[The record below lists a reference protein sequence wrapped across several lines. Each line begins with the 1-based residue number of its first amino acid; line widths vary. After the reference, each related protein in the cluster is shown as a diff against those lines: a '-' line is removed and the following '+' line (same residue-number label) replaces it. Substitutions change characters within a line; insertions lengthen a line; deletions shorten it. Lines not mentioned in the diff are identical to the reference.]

1 MVLMTTEN
9 KITIDGKEYE
19 VDSLSEQQKYFVL
32 QVKLLQEKLNNAN
45 IELAQLNAAK
55 NTFLESLSKAL
66 KEDTDESQTK

>member
-1 MVLMTTEN
+1 MTTEN

-32 QVKLLQEKLNNAN
+32 QIKLLQEKLNNAN

-66 KEDTDESQTK
+66 KEDTDESQAK

>member
-1 MVLMTTEN
+1 MTTEN